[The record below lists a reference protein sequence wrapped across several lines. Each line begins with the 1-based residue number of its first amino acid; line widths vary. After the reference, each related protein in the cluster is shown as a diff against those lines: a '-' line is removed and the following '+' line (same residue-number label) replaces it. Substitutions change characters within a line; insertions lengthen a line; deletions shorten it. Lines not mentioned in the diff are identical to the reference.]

1 MVKMTAVKILASYF
15 NSDPETKK
23 PLREFAEEL
32 KALSDTEKRELA
44 SLAAPLVGAELSE

>member
-1 MVKMTAVKILASYF
+1 MPKMSATKILALFF
-15 NSDPETKK
+15 NSNPENKK

-32 KALSDTEKRELA
+32 KELNDKEKHELA